1 MGNLHGQHST
11 GRNSDTWPQ
20 VPAEESGKCGLAVHP
35 GREGSRFGEQVQS
48 PPNQLSSKFD

>member
-20 VPAEESGKCGLAVHP
+20 VTAEESGKCGLAVHP
-35 GREGSRFGEQVQS
+35 GREGSRFGERVQS
-48 PPNQLSSKFD
+48 PPNL